1 MAKGVKLC
9 HAEEEQAVVAA
20 ATSAEEEA
28 VGEAARQA
36 ETPRVT
42 AALWFFG
49 FSAEG
54 ITYRSA

>member
-9 HAEEEQAVVAA
+9 QAEEEQAVVAA
-20 ATSAEEEA
+20 ATSAEEA